1 MSGRYL
7 ETHSTEVPNLLNK
20 LCVTC
25 RCSETRELYVLYSLA
40 LQPGRPAI
48 TSSVKCNAA
57 LEFRDGGKSSM
68 LHVVEGD
75 AGNLHDAFIEL
86 GKFFGLNSADT
97 DLCDFLQALN
107 VTQVGATLFILLGKE
122 SLTVYCFC
130 CYSEQHLTDC
140 FEVDPCDSA
149 C

>member
-1 MSGRYL
+1 MQLLCHAGILRDTALRYP
-7 ETHSTEVPNLLNK
+7 TFS
-20 LCVTC
+20 VTC

-40 LQPGRPAI
+40 LQLGQPAI

-86 GKFFGLNSADT
+86 GKFFGLSSADT

-107 VTQVGATLFILLGKE
+107 VTQVGAGLF
-122 SLTVYCFC
+122 SFC
-130 CYSEQHLTDC
+130 LKRT
-140 FEVDPCDSA
+140 A
-149 C
+149 